1 MINDVK
7 LPYYVYVCTGTQ
19 TCLLY
24 QVFIPQANSWA
35 IYIESSFVLCLLFL
49 CSCLFFYSCNVL
61 ICIDCYKK
69 SVEFISS

>member
-35 IYIESSFVLCLLFL
+35 IYITVQLLLKVYLFYVYYFMFL
-49 CSCLFFYSCNVL
+49 LVFLFMQCVNMHGL
-61 ICIDCYKK
+61 L
-69 SVEFISS
+69 